1 MQDFYV
7 VTGMVISQM
16 PVGEFDR
23 RVCILTREKGKITAF
38 AKGARRP
45 GSKFM
50 AATNPFS
57 FGKFKLY
64 EGKSSYNI
72 MEVDISRYFEELR
85 QDYIGAYVGMYFLEV
100 ADYYTREN
108 NDEKEN
114 QVIFMDGGIR
124 SSPYPALRYMGICS
138 GVIDLRCGRYL
149 PA

>member
-57 FGKFKLY
+57 FGKFK
-64 EGKSSYNI
+64 GSFSY
-72 MEVDISRYFEELR
+72 F
-85 QDYIGAYVGMYFLEV
+85 
-100 ADYYTREN
+100 
-108 NDEKEN
+108 
-114 QVIFMDGGIR
+114 
-124 SSPYPALRYMGICS
+124 
-138 GVIDLRCGRYL
+138 
-149 PA
+149 